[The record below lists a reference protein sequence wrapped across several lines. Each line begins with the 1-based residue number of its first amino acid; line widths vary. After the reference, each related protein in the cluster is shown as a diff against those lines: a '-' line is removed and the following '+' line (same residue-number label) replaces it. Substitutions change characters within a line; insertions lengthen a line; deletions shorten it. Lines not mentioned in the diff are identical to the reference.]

1 MPASLTD
8 EQLLIIN
15 LLLRVA
21 VMAGIVSLV
30 MGFGFMADFIV
41 RRSATGRDRFKI
53 ALLLAFVFVVS
64 VLIRRLTN
72 QGAMDVSLEGTLLA
86 GFIGGTG
93 VGAFVG
99 ASIGL
104 TCFLFGETVALP
116 FYTIMGLAGGLL
128 YTRLG
133 SMGEIWSYSLNPFM
147 IIYNFFEKLFRGRLD
162 RNFIPFAV
170 VLVFAAVRYYLVR
183 GFGFLIYPYIT
194 LSGVILVLDY
204 AVAVYTLGVGLK
216 IAANMRSE
224 IIVREEERQLI
235 HARLATLRS
244 QINPHFLFNTLN
256 TISALIRTD
265 AERAREMTRKLS
277 QIFRK
282 SLEDSSDIHSLRDE
296 IKFIDDYL
304 SIEKVRFGDE
314 KLKVVKDVD
323 SASLGHEI
331 PSMILQPIVENAI
344 KHGISRTMEGGTLLI
359 TGRTAGNGI
368 EIKIENDGPEAGEL
382 DLDEL
387 MQRGM
392 GLQNVSERLNIYAC
406 GEGRLSISGR
416 PGGGVVVSL
425 YVPKIT
431 EGREIIAD
439 TGDNCG

>member
-1 MPASLTD
+1 MPVNLTE

-30 MGFGFMADFIV
+30 LGFGFFADYIV
-41 RRSATGRDRFKI
+41 RRNTGGKGRFKV
-53 ALLLAFVFVVS
+53 AFLLASVFVVS
-64 VLIRRLTN
+64 VLIRRLIN

-86 GFIGGTG
+86 GIIGGTG
-93 VGAFVG
+93 VGVFVG

-116 FYTIMGLAGGLL
+116 FYTIMGLASGLL

-133 SMGEIWSYSLNPFM
+133 SMGEVWSYSLNPFM
-147 IIYNFFEKLFRGRLD
+147 IIYNFFEKLFKGRLD

-170 VLVFAAVRYYLVR
+170 VLIFTAVRYYLVR
-183 GFGFLIYPYIT
+183 RFGFKLYPYIT
-194 LSGVILVLDY
+194 LRGAVLVLDF
-204 AVAVYTLGVGLK
+204 AVAVYALGVGLK
-216 IAANMRSE
+216 IVSNTRRE
-224 IIVREEERQLI
+224 ILVREEEKQLI

-282 SLEDSSDIHSLRDE
+282 SLEDSPDIHSLRDE
-296 IKFIDDYL
+296 IRFIDDYL

-314 KLKVVKDVD
+314 KLKVIKEVD
-323 SASLGHEI
+323 AASLG
-331 PSMILQPIVENAI
+331 QPIVENAI

-359 TGRTAGNGI
+359 AGRSAGNGI
-368 EIKIENDGPEAGEL
+368 EIRIENDGPEAGEL

-387 MQRGM
+387 MLRGM
-392 GLQNVSERLNIYAC
+392 GLKNVVERLNIYGC
-406 GEGRLSISGR
+406 GEGRLSIAGR

-425 YVPKIT
+425 YVPRIA
-431 EGREIIAD
+431 EGRETIAD
-439 TGDNCG
+439 EGDNCR

>member
-1 MPASLTD
+1 MPVNLTD
-8 EQLLIIN
+8 EQLLLIN

-30 MGFGFMADFIV
+30 LGFGFFADFIV
-41 RRSATGRDRFKI
+41 RRSTAGRDRFKVAI
-53 ALLLAFVFVVS
+53 LLAFVFVVS
-64 VLIRRLTN
+64 VLIRRLIN

-93 VGAFVG
+93 VGVFVG
-99 ASIGL
+99 AAVGL

-116 FYTIMGLAGGLL
+116 FYTIMGLASGLL

-133 SMGEIWSYSLNPFM
+133 SMGEVWSYSLNPFM
-147 IIYNFFEKLFRGRLD
+147 IIYNFFEKLFKKRLD

-170 VLVFAAVRYYLVR
+170 VLIFAGVRYYLVR
-183 GFGFLIYPYIT
+183 RFGFRLYPYIT
-194 LSGVILVLDY
+194 LRGAVLILDF
-204 AVAVYTLGVGLK
+204 AVAVYALGVGLK
-216 IAANMRSE
+216 IASNMRRE
-224 IIVREEERQLI
+224 VIVREEEKQLI

-265 AERAREMTRKLS
+265 AERAREMTRKLA

-296 IKFIDDYL
+296 IRFIDDYL

-314 KLKVVKDVD
+314 KLKVIKDVD
-323 SASLGHEI
+323 SESLGHEV

-359 TGRTAGNGI
+359 SSRSAGNGI
-368 EIKIENDGPEAGEL
+368 EISIENDGPEAGKL
-382 DLDEL
+382 DLEEL
-387 MQRGM
+387 MLNGM
-392 GLQNVSERLNIYAC
+392 GLKNVVERLNIYAC
-406 GEGRLSISGR
+406 GEGRLGIAGR
-416 PGGGVVVSL
+416 PGGGVVISL
-425 YVPKIT
+425 YVPRIT
-431 EGREIIAD
+431 EGRESIAD
-439 TGDNCG
+439 EGDNCR